1 MIFAEQFDWM
11 NRGSCR
17 GKPTALWFPGKGDG
31 AAARAICRQC
41 PVQGQCLEF
50 AIADPLPV
58 LGIFGG
64 TDERERAAI
73 RRERRAP
80 RTMTA

>member
-1 MIFAEQFDWM
+1 MIPDDFDWM
-11 NRGSCR
+11 AHGSCR
-17 GKPTALWFPGKGDG
+17 GKPTDLWFPGRGDG
-31 AAARAICRQC
+31 AAARAICATC
-41 PVQGQCLEF
+41 PVAAECLEY

-73 RRERRAP
+73 RRARRAP
-80 RTMTA
+80 RTLTA